1 MISYEAALAIVQE
14 AGAQKPLM
22 PEACPLTAVSG
33 RVAAADIRAPMAH
46 QPFDNSAMD
55 GYALRA
61 EDAAKPLTQIGTVLA
76 GQAED
81 LPSLEAGQ
89 CYAIMTG
96 APLPQGADAVVPIE
110 KTTKNGDTIRIE
122 GAVTAGDF
130 IRRAGADYQVD
141 DVVLHKGTL
150 LGAEQVLA
158 LATLGVGMVG
168 VIQQPRIALLSTGAE
183 VLDELQSALHTGQIY
198 NATKPFLIT
207 RLAEMGCRA
216 YSALSVGDNAAAYE
230 EELFRV
236 AENVDVI
243 ISTGAV
249 SMGEEDFVPQVL
261 EKLGAEILFHK
272 VAIRPGKPVLLAR
285 FASGA
290 LFVGLPGNPASTAT
304 GWRFFV
310 QPLLRAMQGRAPEQ
324 PCYGVLKTAYR
335 KGDAPLRFFMRA
347 ELGYNAQGQCEVEIL
362 PSQPSFKVSP
372 FVDTQGWAV
381 IPEEVSEL
389 PAGAPVAFYR

>member
-1 MISYEAALAIVQE
+1 MISYEAALAIVQQ
-14 AGAQKPLM
+14 AGAQKPLL

-33 RVAAADIRAPMAH
+33 RIAAADIRAPMAH

-61 EDAAKPLTQIGTVLA
+61 EDATQPLTQIGTILA
-76 GQAED
+76 GQAEN
-81 LPSLEAGQ
+81 LPPLEAGQ

-96 APLPQGADAVVPIE
+96 APMPQGADAVVPIE
-110 KTTKNGDTIRIE
+110 KTTKDGDSIRIE
-122 GAVTAGDF
+122 GTVAAGDF
-130 IRRAGADYQVD
+130 IRHAGADYQVN
-141 DVVLHKGTL
+141 DVVLRKGTL

-158 LATLGVGMVG
+158 LATLGVGMIG
-168 VIQQPRIALLSTGAE
+168 VVQQPRIALLSTGAE
-183 VLDELQSALHTGQIY
+183 VLDELQSALHVGQIY

-310 QPLLRAMQGRAPEQ
+310 QPLLRAMQGRAPE
-324 PCYGVLKTAYR
+324 PSCYGVLKTTYK

-347 ELGYNAQGQCEVEIL
+347 ELGYNTQGQCEVEIL

-372 FVDTQGWAV
+372 FVETHGWAV